1 MEIGNSAHGMR
12 FVHGLSTAV
21 NLLCAAVLLI
31 DINLIDCYPHS
42 LL

>member
-12 FVHGLSTAV
+12 FAHGLSTALNLISS

-31 DINLIDCYPHS
+31 DIN
-42 LL
+42 